1 YGDFWKLDFGD
12 YDMVYAFLSPEPMP
26 ALYDK
31 VRREMKPGTMFV
43 SNSFAVPGV
52 PPDETIVLDDRRKTK
67 LHIWKI

>member
-1 YGDFWKLDFGD
+1 
-12 YDMVYAFLSPEPMP
+12 
-26 ALYDK
+26 
-31 VRREMKPGTMFV
+31 MKPGTMFV